1 MQGSELKGE
10 KKKQG
15 ADLENK
21 PKRKKIGERER
32 RLRTYIE
39 VEVDNNDIS
48 MTVKI

>member
-1 MQGSELKGE
+1 MRIKARSRFR
-10 KKKQG
+10 KQT
-15 ADLENK
+15 
-21 PKRKKIGERER
+21 KRKKIGERER